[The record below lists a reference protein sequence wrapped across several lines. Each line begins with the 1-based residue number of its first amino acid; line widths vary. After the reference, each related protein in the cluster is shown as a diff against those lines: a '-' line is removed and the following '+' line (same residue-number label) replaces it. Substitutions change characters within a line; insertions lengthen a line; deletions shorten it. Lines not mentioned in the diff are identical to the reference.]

1 MDMGMVI
8 QLNRTQS
15 SIFTIWTLGP
25 EMAIPRSYTAQWLV
39 HGITPGRIPCRE
51 ALLPDAPP
59 TVELCQP
66 GNWDS
71 NQTEPGSRVLP
82 LVPIRGFFPGLLEW
96 ILTYIY
102 GSGMGAIGYV

>member
-1 MDMGMVI
+1 MDMDMVI

-25 EMAIPRSYTAQWLV
+25 EMAIPRSYTAPWLV

-66 GNWDS
+66 GARDF
-71 NQTEPGSRVLP
+71 NQTKPGTRVLP
-82 LVPIRGFFPGLLEW
+82 LVPIRGFFPSLLEW
-96 ILTYIY
+96 ILTSIY